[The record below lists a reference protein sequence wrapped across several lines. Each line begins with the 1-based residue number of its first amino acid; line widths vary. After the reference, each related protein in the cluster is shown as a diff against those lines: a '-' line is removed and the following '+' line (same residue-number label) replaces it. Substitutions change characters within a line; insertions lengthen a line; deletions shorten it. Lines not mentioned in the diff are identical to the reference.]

1 MQIDLLSAS
10 TDAAMIKWLL
20 ANQMNLGNR
29 NFSSSRGTALA
40 RVLATT
46 SQDDRR
52 VTETISSDLQTYG
65 KMEYFEARLRYHL
78 QTCK

>member
-1 MQIDLLSAS
+1 VQIDLISAS
-10 TDAAMIKWLL
+10 TNAVMIKWLL

-46 SQDDRR
+46 PQDDS
-52 VTETISSDLQTYG
+52 SSD
-65 KMEYFEARLRYHL
+65 RNDIIHL
-78 QTCK
+78 TDLWENGIF